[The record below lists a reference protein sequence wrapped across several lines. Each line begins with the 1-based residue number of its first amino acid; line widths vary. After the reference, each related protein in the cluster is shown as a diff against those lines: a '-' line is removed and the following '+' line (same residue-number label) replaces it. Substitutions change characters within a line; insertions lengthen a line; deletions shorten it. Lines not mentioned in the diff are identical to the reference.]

1 MIRRDH
7 RFGSN
12 AMRPS
17 LLSPDLSASAQLS
30 LADVAEAKAAG
41 FRSILC
47 DRPDGEA
54 ADQPLFAAIAG
65 EAARLGLESRYVP
78 IVSGKMTDGD
88 VAAFRAA
95 VYELPKPILAY
106 CGSGKRVTLAA
117 RAAGLTAAALSP
129 ARHQAE

>member
-1 MIRRDH
+1 
-7 RFGSN
+7 
-12 AMRPS
+12 MRPS
-17 LLSPDLSASAQLS
+17 LLSPDLSASPQLF

-78 IVSGKMTDGD
+78 IVSGTMTGGE
-88 VAAFRAA
+88 VAAFGGGGRRIAEA
-95 VYELPKPILAY
+95 HP
-106 CGSGKRVTLAA
+106 
-117 RAAGLTAAALSP
+117 GLL
-129 ARHQAE
+129 RQR